1 MQLPFMHIAT
11 IMSMM
16 FLASKKNVSM
26 IDWLDDFLV
35 RSILA
40 GLMMV
45 SIAAPMGCLMV
56 WQRLAFLSDTL
67 GHAAVLGV
75 GIGLL
80 LEVNPMFGV
89 LAVVILIVFSLS
101 QVANFNNALSETTL
115 AIISHTGLAGGLI
128 LLGALPSNSVSLEA
142 ILFGDLL
149 ATTRSDLLMILVT
162 TLILLVLLIRHWRP
176 FVALSVSRE
185 IAQAEGI
192 SVRKEQFLMYMM
204 IALLVAVLMKV
215 MGVLLIAAML
225 VIPTTSARL
234 LSQNPEQ
241 MVLFSAVFGVLSL
254 AGGITGS
261 FHFDW
266 QTGPSI
272 VLSATI
278 FLVITLLVTRQIS
291 LWTRRRSG

>member
-1 MQLPFMHIAT
+1 MT
-11 IMSMM
+11 
-16 FLASKKNVSM
+16 
-26 IDWLDDFLV
+26 DWLDDFLV

-45 SIAAPMGCLMV
+45 SLSAPMGCLMV

-75 GIGLL
+75 GLGLL
-80 LEVNPMFGV
+80 LEVHPMFGV
-89 LAVVILIVFSLS
+89 LAVVILIVFCLS

-128 LLGALPSNSVSLEA
+128 LLGILPSNSVSLEA

-149 ATTRSDLLMILVT
+149 ATTRSDLLMILAT
-162 TLILLVLLIRHWRP
+162 TLLLLFLLIRHWRS

-192 SVRKEQFLMYMM
+192 PVRKEQCLMYMM

-241 MVLFSAVFGVLSL
+241 MVVFSAVFGALSL
-254 AGGITGS
+254 AGGIFSS
-261 FHFDW
+261 FQFDW
-266 QTGPSI
+266 QTGPAI
-272 VLSATI
+272 VLSATA
-278 FLVITLLVTRQIS
+278 FLVITLLVTRQLG
-291 LWTRRRSG
+291 LWNSERNG

>member
-1 MQLPFMHIAT
+1 MAVLDA
-11 IMSMM
+11 
-16 FLASKKNVSM
+16 SM

-45 SIAAPMGCLMV
+45 SISAPMGCLMV

-75 GIGLL
+75 GLGLL
-80 LEVNPMFGV
+80 LEVEPMFGV

-128 LLGALPSNSVSLEA
+128 LLGVLPSSSVSLEA

-149 ATTRSDLLMILVT
+149 ATTHSDLLMILAT
-162 TLILLVLLIRHWRP
+162 TLLLLFLLIRHWRS

-192 SVRKEQFLMYMM
+192 SVKKEQFLMYLM

-234 LSQNPEQ
+234 LSRNPEQ
-241 MVLFSAVFGVLSL
+241 MVMFTAVFGVLSL
-254 AGGITGS
+254 VGGIFSS
-261 FHFDW
+261 FQLDW

-272 VLSATI
+272 VLSATA
-278 FLVITLLVTRQIS
+278 LLGITLLITRQLD
-291 LWTRRRSG
+291 LWNRRRNG